1 LQQTKPRSI
10 LCAFKHRVRGF
21 AAERQVVSQAPF
33 LSGRNSMRGYNF
45 TQPLRRSLQ
54 AAFQEA
60 SALRHDSVG
69 PEHILL
75 GLASSE
81 DETLLQIWS
90 RVGIDPADIRRD
102 TLAGLPNGQTEHNV
116 SVLPYTASAKR
127 VLELAMAEASVLK
140 DEDGV
145 GPTHVLLGITRL
157 GDEVAARVLRDRG
170 ITTDQIRNALG
181 GLRGQPL
188 AELAVVSIQ
197 IKIQLRDGAVIQQTF
212 SGGDAEV
219 LQFVSAYLLP

>member
-1 LQQTKPRSI
+1 
-10 LCAFKHRVRGF
+10 
-21 AAERQVVSQAPF
+21 
-33 LSGRNSMRGYNF
+33 MRGYNF

-75 GLASSE
+75 GLASSA

-90 RVGIDPADIRRD
+90 RLGIDPADIRRD
-102 TLAGLPNGQTEHNV
+102 TLAGFPNGQTEHNV
-116 SVLPYTASAKR
+116 SVLPYTTSAKR
-127 VLELAMAEASVLK
+127 VLEFAMAEASVLK
-140 DEDGV
+140 DEDSV
-145 GPTHVLLGITRL
+145 GPTHVLLGIARL

-188 AELAVVSIQ
+188 AELVVVSIQ